1 MKNENSKFLE
11 LLNSFINQY
20 LPVAMGASRNT
31 IKSYKY
37 AFRLLIE
44 FLNSR
49 NVSSDKIDFSMLNY
63 ELISNFLTWLE
74 NERNCSPSTK
84 NQRLSA
90 LLSFSE
96 YAQNRNF
103 EAASTF
109 RSNIIR
115 IPMKKASK
123 KHRAVF
129 TVNEISCLFH
139 MPCATKEIGFRDQV
153 ILCLM
158 YASGARAQEICDLKI
173 RDFQLSSSGATLNIT
188 GKGDKTRRI
197 GISLKCAGLLEEFIK
212 RHNLTDKLD
221 GYLFPSQTH
230 EKMTISCVEEIFKK
244 YVSLAKKKH
253 PEMFHES
260 SYPPHS
266 MRHSTASHMLEAGV
280 PLIVIKNFLGHES
293 LQSTQI
299 YAELSQ
305 NTVDRHLKE
314 WNEKWFVPDMTKNK
328 EEPEQIPAF
337 LRI

>member
-1 MKNENSKFLE
+1 MKNENSGFLE

-20 LPVAMGASRNT
+20 LPVAVGASRNT

-37 AFRLLIE
+37 VFRLLIE
-44 FLNSR
+44 FLNGR
-49 NVSSDKIDFSMLNY
+49 NVASDKIEFSMLTY

-74 NERNCSPSTK
+74 KERNCSPSTK

-90 LLSFSE
+90 LLSFSG

-103 EAASTF
+103 EAASVF
-109 RSNIIR
+109 RSSIVK
-115 IPMKKASK
+115 IPMKKVFK
-123 KHRAVF
+123 KKRAVF
-129 TVNEISCLFH
+129 TVDEVSCLLH
-139 MPCATKEIGFRDQV
+139 MPCVTKETGFRDQV

-173 RDFQLSSSGATLNIT
+173 RDFQFSSVGATLNIT
-188 GKGDKTRRI
+188 GKGGKARRI
-197 GISLKCAGLLEEFIK
+197 GISLKCTELLEEFIR
-212 RHNLTDKLD
+212 RHNLTDKAD
-221 GYLFPSQTH
+221 NYLFSSQTH
-230 EKMTISCVEEIFKK
+230 EKMTISCLEEIFRK
-244 YVSLAKKKH
+244 YVSLAKKMH

-305 NTVDRHLKE
+305 NTVDKHLKE
-314 WNEKWFVPDMTKNK
+314 WNKKWFAPDITKNVEK
-328 EEPEQIPAF
+328 AELIPAF